1 MVTKKDRRHSG
12 RKVIV
17 IPHPEDNPCEKT
29 YWDDWSN
36 YRDGFRGSRDKTL
49 IRKRGP
55 GYGRYPK
62 LNPEIARI
70 NEKLKK
76 HAKIRKARK

>member
-17 IPHPEDNPCEKT
+17 IPHPEKYPYENT
-29 YWDDWSN
+29 YWDDWSD

-55 GYGRYPK
+55 GYGRYK
-62 LNPEIARI
+62 KFDPEVARI
-70 NEKLKK
+70 NEKLKRY
-76 HAKIRKARK
+76 AQIRKARK